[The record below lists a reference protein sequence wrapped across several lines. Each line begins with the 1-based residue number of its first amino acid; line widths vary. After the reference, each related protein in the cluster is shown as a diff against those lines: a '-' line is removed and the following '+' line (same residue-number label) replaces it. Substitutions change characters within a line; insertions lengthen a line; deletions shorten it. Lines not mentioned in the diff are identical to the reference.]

1 MPNKFSKTPIKG
13 VTEPGETVETPD
25 VVTAPSQEGD
35 NLTPN
40 TVGTFKPLK
49 QEKIAEVLGSGRA
62 GDSTSS
68 VGGPM
73 GRSASYS
80 GNDAS
85 ISGSLAATPTV
96 QGKSRGGSRY
106 GKKID
111 QTVRRINDLGSE
123 QVIVDVTKA
132 SPLSDGKRQG
142 SNRSSRNYQTI
153 RTKTKGVVPASE
165 LFQRSLDEILHDE
178 LVYGQ
183 GQMVKSLTASYE
195 DVPTK
200 TFKKDAQGVYV
211 EQPLGVQG
219 KGDYVPRAMNFTLD
233 SDGIVT
239 DLYWEVDEITALESS
254 EQILNASASHAKTA
268 ANKAELHRRFIDDV
282 AGDESKEG
290 WSPLARAI
298 DEPTRT
304 VSYLKDLEQD
314 TGNHAY
320 MSARFAQLALSYQ
333 INRAAKDGNHNHE
346 PILDAFYSLIDG
358 ERDFGTYDD
367 TIQDMLNDKDMMKK
381 GSPALLISAF
391 DSIPKY
397 KTKGDILNFP
407 NSLKQHLFRGL
418 GFMSNLKANQNLV
431 KYIEKN
437 QTFSTPDGDY
447 DGIKPVYIDDTYL
460 ITSPFDWNEQLSFE
474 DKEAYDPDLEQ
485 GMEVDPFIY
494 GYNDLRA
501 RYYTVAHHPLLKG
514 IYEWLSRVG
523 PSLVKA
529 AGHGDFRVPIS
540 YSTTKLSLWTFIVLA
555 SLADVEK
562 TRLTTMR
569 EVIYFEEK
577 NGKELFSDLLS
588 LKGYPTTSASQ
599 FTFTDIGEPLK
610 VGSMHD
616 DAKLKW
622 FMPELFWNFDE
633 ETRVFDD
640 IGNTDYRHVVVP
652 WYFSEENFVANG
664 TDSVVFDLYTHVMS
678 WPKVRSGQVLDQLY
692 AVTQRDE
699 REVRLA
705 LDRMIYPLQMV
716 FPYKD
721 FRSYKYEIASDGI
734 PAVVYNA
741 SLITY
746 HRLLST
752 PREIG
757 IRAALPAGY
766 AVPLPDGSTKDIDDE
781 YLFDT
786 SFRAKIYVG
795 NLNDIANKGNVIEN
809 SSVNIDRGSL
819 YNQEFFYRR
828 AYHQL
833 SDEFDAGYS
842 MSVKELFAPKADAE
856 DMTFV
861 DGKSVFTPFT
871 TKGEGYNQVGV
882 TDEEH
887 KVISLHTAFWTRLQ
901 LIPFVISPWDAVS
914 YPRASGEDGQKH
926 DIFDFAYMFGLVGF
940 EGSYF
945 EEDHMVRM
953 DKQIQE
959 GYVYTDDLLV
969 LDTSLLK

>member
-13 VTEPGETVETPD
+13 VTEPGDTVETPD
-25 VVTAPSQEGD
+25 VVTTPSQEGD

-49 QEKIAEVLGSGRA
+49 QEKIAEVLGSGRV

-68 VGGPM
+68 DGGSVR
-73 GRSASYS
+73 RSASYS

-96 QGKSRGGSRY
+96 QGNSRGGSRY

-111 QTVRRINDLGSE
+111 HTVKKLNDLGSE
-123 QVIVDVTKA
+123 QVIVDVTKL
-132 SPLSDGKRQG
+132 SPLSEGKRQG
-142 SNRSSRNYQTI
+142 SNRSNRNYQTI

-165 LFQRSLDEILHDE
+165 LYQRSLDEILHDE
-178 LVYGQ
+178 LIYGQ
-183 GQMVKSLTASYE
+183 GQMVKSSTVSYE
-195 DVPTK
+195 DVPTI
-200 TFKKDAQGVYV
+200 TYKKNSEDIYFQETLQVK
-211 EQPLGVQG
+211 G
-219 KGDYVPRAMNFTLD
+219 KGDYVPRAMNFTLNE
-233 SDGIVT
+233 DGVVT
-239 DLYWEVDEITALESS
+239 DLSWEVDDITAWEID
-254 EQILNASASHAKTA
+254 EQILNSSASHAKTA

-290 WSPLARAI
+290 WSPLARAV
-298 DEPTRT
+298 DQPTRT

-320 MSARFAQLALSYQ
+320 MSARFAQLAHSYQ
-333 INRAAKDGNHNHE
+333 VNRAGKDGNHTDQ
-346 PILDAFYSLIDG
+346 PIQEAFYGLING
-358 ERDFGTYDD
+358 ERDFNLLND
-367 TIQDMLNDKDMMKK
+367 TIQTMLHDQDMMRQ
-381 GSPALLISAF
+381 GSPALLIAAF

-397 KTKGDILNFP
+397 RTKGDIFNFP
-407 NSLKQHLFRGL
+407 NSLKQHLFKGL
-418 GFMSNLKANQNLV
+418 GFMSNLKANPNMV

-460 ITSPFDWNEQLSFE
+460 ITSPFDWNDQLSFE
-474 DKEAYDPDLEQ
+474 GKTAYDPDLEQ
-485 GMEVDPFIY
+485 GMNVDPFIY

-523 PSLVKA
+523 SSLVR
-529 AGHGDFRVPIS
+529 AGGAGSYRVPIS
-540 YSTTKLSLWTFIVLA
+540 YSTTKLSLWTFIVMA

-569 EVIYFEEK
+569 EILYFEEK

-588 LKGYPTTSASQ
+588 LKGYPTTSAIQ
-599 FTFTDIGEPLK
+599 FTFSDIGEPLK
-610 VGSMHD
+610 VGRMHD
-616 DAKLKW
+616 DSKLKW
-622 FMPELFWNFDE
+622 FMPEMFWNFDE
-633 ETRVFDD
+633 ETRVL
-640 IGNTDYRHVVVP
+640 GGDYRHVVVP
-652 WYFSEENFVANG
+652 WYFSEENFIANG
-664 TDSVVFDLYTHVMS
+664 ISSVDFDVFTQVMS

-692 AVTQRDE
+692 AITQRDE

-705 LDRMIYPLQMV
+705 LDKLVYPLQTS
-716 FPYKD
+716 FAYSD

-734 PAVVYNA
+734 PAVAYRQ
-741 SLITY
+741 SDITY

-757 IRAALPAGY
+757 IRSALPGGY
-766 AVPLPDGSTKDIDDE
+766 ATPLPNGTFKALDDE
-781 YLFDT
+781 YMFDT

-795 NLNDIANKGNVIEN
+795 NINDIVNKDNVIEN

-819 YNQEFFYRR
+819 YNQHFFYRR
-828 AYHQL
+828 AYHQPSL
-833 SDEFDAGYS
+833 EFDPGFAL
-842 MSVKELFAPKADAE
+842 SVKELFAPAADAE
-856 DMTFV
+856 NLSFV
-861 DGKSVFTPFT
+861 DGQSVFTPFT
-871 TKGEGYNQVGV
+871 NKGVGYNQVGIV
-882 TDEEH
+882 DDEH
-887 KVISLHTAFWTRLQ
+887 TIVSLHKAIWTRLQ
-901 LIPFVISPWDAVS
+901 LIPFVISPWDVVS
-914 YPRASGEDGQKH
+914 YPRASGEDGQKY
-926 DIFDFAYMFGLVGF
+926 DIFDFAYMFGFVGF
-940 EGSYF
+940 EGSYY
-945 EEDHMVRM
+945 EEDHTVRM

>member
-1 MPNKFSKTPIKG
+1 MPNEFSKTPIKG
-13 VTEPGETVETPD
+13 VTEPGDTVETPD
-25 VVTAPSQEGD
+25 VVTTPSQAGD

-40 TVGTFKPLK
+40 TVGTYKPLK
-49 QEKIAEVLGSGRA
+49 QEKVAEVLGSGRA
-62 GDSTSS
+62 GDSASS
-68 VGGPM
+68 VGGLM

-96 QGKSRGGSRY
+96 QGNSRGGSRY

-111 QTVRRINDLGSE
+111 HTVKKINDLGSE

-142 SNRSSRNYQTI
+142 SNRSNRNYQTI

-165 LFQRSLDEILHDE
+165 LFQRSLDEVYHDE
-178 LVYGQ
+178 LIYGQ
-183 GQMVKSLTASYE
+183 GQMVKSPTVNYE
-195 DVPTK
+195 DVPTQ
-200 TFKKDAQGVYV
+200 TFKKNDENIYFGQN
-211 EQPLGVQG
+211 LDIKG
-219 KGDYVPRAMNFTLD
+219 KGDYVPRALNFTLNA
-233 SDGIVT
+233 DGVVT
-239 DLYWEVDEITALESS
+239 DLSWDVDDITAGENE

-290 WSPLARAI
+290 WSPLARAV

-304 VSYLKDLEQD
+304 VGYLKDLEQD

-320 MSARFAQLALSYQ
+320 MSARFAQFAHSYQ
-333 INRAAKDGNHNHE
+333 VNRAGKDGNYNDQPVQE
-346 PILDAFYSLIDG
+346 AFYGLIDG
-358 ERDFGTYDD
+358 ERDFTNL
-367 TIQDMLNDKDMMKK
+367 TNTVQDILRDQAMMKK
-381 GSPALLISAF
+381 GSPALIISAF
-391 DSIPKY
+391 DSITKY

-407 NSLKQHLFRGL
+407 NGLKQHLFKGL
-418 GFMSNLKANQNLV
+418 GFLSNLKANQNLV

-437 QTFSTPDGDY
+437 QTFSTPDGEY

-460 ITSPFDWNEQLSFE
+460 ITSPFDWNDQLSFSG
-474 DKEAYDPDLEQ
+474 KEAYDPDLEQ
-485 GMEVDPFIY
+485 GMNVDPFIY

-523 PSLVKA
+523 ASLVKA
-529 AGHGDFRVPIS
+529 GGAGSYKIPIS
-540 YSTTKLSLWTFIVLA
+540 YSTTKFSLWTFIVMA

-569 EVIYFEEK
+569 EILYFEEK

-588 LKGYPTTSASQ
+588 LKGYPTTSAIQ
-599 FTFTDIGEPLK
+599 FTFSDIGEPLK
-610 VGSMHD
+610 VGTMHD

-622 FMPELFWNFDE
+622 FMPEMFWNFDE
-633 ETRVFDD
+633 ETRNLV
-640 IGNTDYRHVVVP
+640 DYRHVVVP
-652 WYFSEENFVANG
+652 WYFNEENFTANG
-664 TDSVVFDLYTHVMS
+664 ITSVDFDGYTQVMS

-705 LDRMIYPLQMV
+705 LDRMIYPLQTS
-716 FPYKD
+716 FSYGD

-734 PAVVYNA
+734 PAVAYKQ
-741 SLITY
+741 SDITY

-757 IRAALPAGY
+757 IRSALPAGY
-766 AVPLPDGSTKDIDDE
+766 AVPLPDGTMKNLTDN

-786 SFRAKIYVG
+786 SFRAKVYVG
-795 NLNDIANKGNVIEN
+795 NISDLSNKDNVIDN

-819 YNQEFFYRR
+819 YNQQFFYRR
-828 AYHQL
+828 AYHQSSHEHNPGFAL
-833 SDEFDAGYS
+833 
-842 MSVKELFAPKADAE
+842 SVKELFAPKADAG

-861 DGKSVFTPFT
+861 DGQSVFTPFT
-871 TKGEGYNQVGV
+871 NKGIGYNQVGII
-882 TDEEH
+882 DDEH
-887 KVISLHTAFWTRLQ
+887 KVISLHTALWTRLQ

-914 YPRASGEDGQKH
+914 YPRANGEDGQKY
-926 DIFDFAYMFGLVGF
+926 DIFDFAYMFGFVGF

-945 EEDHMVRM
+945 EEDHMIRM
-953 DKQIQE
+953 DKQLQE